1 MYKAHRQIKGENV
14 KRSPNQVTM
23 LAIDS
28 ATTGCSVCIWR
39 DGKVL
44 GAAAKVMARGQA
56 QELMPM
62 VDQALASAKVEPT
75 DINVVAVTRGP
86 GAFTGLRI
94 GLATARGFAL
104 ALDVPC
110 VGVTTL
116 EAVAAAVK
124 DADDRAVLVCVESKR
139 EDMYVQLFTNDLA
152 PVTEPLAC
160 NADALKALFEAG
172 ARVMLAGDA
181 AERALEMLSS
191 ADIDATL
198 STADPLPDAAV
209 VAEIAAPRVHDVVG
223 SPEPL
228 YLRPPDAKLPKA
240 QGRMRV

>member
-14 KRSPNQVTM
+14 KTGLNQMTM
-23 LAIDS
+23 LAMDS

-39 DGKVL
+39 DGEVL
-44 GAAAKVMARGQA
+44 SIEHKAMARGQA

-62 VDQALASAKVEPT
+62 VDKALASGHVEPT
-75 DINVVAVTRGP
+75 DLNAVAVTRGP
-86 GAFTGLRI
+86 GAVTGLRI

-104 ALDVPC
+104 ALDIPC

-116 EAVAAAVK
+116 ETIAAAVK
-124 DADDRAVLVCVESKR
+124 DNEDRSVLVCVESKR
-139 EDMYVQLFTNDLA
+139 EDIYVQLFTNDLA

-160 NADALKALFEAG
+160 GADALKALFEAG

-181 AERALEMLSS
+181 AERALEMLSG

-198 STADPLPDAAV
+198 STTAPLPDAAV
-209 VAEIAAPRVHDVVG
+209 IAEIAALRVGDVVG
-223 SPEPL
+223 APEPL